1 MDTSYEEVI
10 DFEEVKNLIE
20 SKGKFGSLPGCE
32 LSRIMLER
40 LGHPEG
46 GLPLIH
52 IAGTNGKGSVSAF
65 LCSILKEAGLKVG
78 MFTSPHLVDFRERIQ
93 INRELISK
101 EDFTRLGKWLLE
113 QDFGIKPA
121 MSDYCLAMA
130 LMYFKEQKCDAV
142 ILETGLG
149 GKLDSTN
156 AVGIPIV
163 SVITKIGL
171 DHTAILGATLEK
183 IAGEKAGIIKEGPRL
198 ICESQES
205 EVEAVFYQKAQE
217 IHVKSIQMIDK
228 NEIRIKDQQSFSTY
242 GYENLRIK
250 MLGLHQFENATA
262 AILAA
267 EAFWEEMQQQHEDK
281 KEYKGHKKAVINTQ
295 KQIPFEYKQC
305 NRYYNKAYFII

>member
-1 MDTSYEEVI
+1 MDTSYEEI
-10 DFEEVKNLIE
+10 KNFETNINYEEIKNLIE
-20 SKGKFGSLPGCE
+20 SKGKYGSLPGCE
-32 LSRIMLER
+32 ISRIMLEQ

-113 QDFGIKPA
+113 QDFGVKPA

-130 LMYFKEQKCDAV
+130 LLYFKEQKCDAV

-156 AVGIPIV
+156 AVGIPVV

-171 DHTAILGATLEK
+171 DHMAILGDTLEK
-183 IAGEKAGIIKEGPRL
+183 IAGEKAGIIKEGTRL
-198 ICESQES
+198 ICESQEP

-217 IHVKSIQMIDK
+217 VRVKSIQIIATITVK
-228 NEIRIKDQQSFSTY
+228 KIIK
-242 GYENLRIK
+242 
-250 MLGLHQFENATA
+250 
-262 AILAA
+262 
-267 EAFWEEMQQQHEDK
+267 
-281 KEYKGHKKAVINTQ
+281 
-295 KQIPFEYKQC
+295 
-305 NRYYNKAYFII
+305 